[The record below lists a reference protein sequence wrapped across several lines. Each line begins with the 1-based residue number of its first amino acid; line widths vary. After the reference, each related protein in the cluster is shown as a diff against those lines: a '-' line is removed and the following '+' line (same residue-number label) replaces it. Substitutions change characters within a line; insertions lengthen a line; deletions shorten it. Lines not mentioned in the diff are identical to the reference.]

1 MSLYPNLRLN
11 EVKIQMSDVRD
22 QILLII
28 QDRAYK
34 QAAIAQRAGLTPD
47 QFCAVLKHRRK
58 LDANEFLA
66 VCTALGMKAE
76 AVAEYGSEGAQTRT
90 AGMEA

>member
-1 MSLYPNLRLN
+1 MPD
-11 EVKIQMSDVRD
+11 IRD
-22 QILLII
+22 QLSII
-28 QDRAYK
+28 IRDRAYK

-66 VCTALGMKAE
+66 VCTALGMKTE
-76 AVAEYGSEGAQTRT
+76 AVAEYGSGDTQTRT
-90 AGMEA
+90 AGTEA